1 MCKLYSL
8 IPSALE
14 LTNSGHYQVP
24 HAAMRAAEQENP
36 TDTLYEHAL
45 VGNPLAC
52 AVLICRDADVAM
64 QCKRHLDNTP
74 LHAACRGSS
83 DNRATV
89 QLLLLHGARVNSRN
103 TKEKTPLHYCCKH
116 GHLEAAKLL
125 IAHGAYLGAQDRHR
139 KETPL
144 HTACRYGHATVVAE
158 LLEHSPDVKALDRTG
173 NTPLQLAT
181 VYRHQAIIDLLGA
194 YGVVE

>member
-14 LTNSGHYQVP
+14 LTSFGRYQVP
-24 HAAMRAAEQENP
+24 HAAMRAAEQESP
-36 TDTLYEHAL
+36 TDALYEHAL
-45 VGNPLAC
+45 VGNTLAC
-52 AVLICRDADVAM
+52 AVLICRDADVTM
-64 QCKRHLDNTP
+64 QCKRHLGNTP
-74 LHAACRGSS
+74 LHAACKGPS
-83 DNRATV
+83 DNRAIV
-89 QLLLLHGARVNSRN
+89 QLLLLHGAGVNSRN
-103 TKEKTPLHYCCKH
+103 AKEKTPLHFSCKH

-125 IAHGAYLGAQDRHR
+125 IAHSADLGAQDRHR

-144 HTACRYGHATVVAE
+144 HTACRYGQTTVVAE
-158 LLEHSPDVKALDRTG
+158 LLEHSPDVKALDRAG

-181 VYRHQAIIDLLGA
+181 VYRHQATIELLGA